1 MKRRDNKK
9 NLRKM
14 KSSHGIVSF
23 LLFFLGLSLFL
34 AVLAS
39 VLGVFLSNI
48 ISNKIDDEY
57 SRISRDAEVYE
68 NSSDDASLMSYLKMK
83 DRIWIVRDRN
93 GSVMEQNGENS
104 CGKEK
109 QTIISASGIFSVL
122 TENRRLV
129 GYEDIKDN
137 ALSASNGVIN
147 IDMGRISDMLSFS
160 IFMGDEKLPE
170 PDDAHIRY
178 LDQDMVKLPYW
189 ISIPLK
195 DGNEFI
201 GKAYFM
207 IGTKDLMFL
216 VGVILVLAVFI
227 LFMTIFLIGKLIRNI
242 VRNRRISHIFYTDE
256 VTKGKN
262 RMWFLIKGEQFL
274 KRRRYAGHSFA
285 IVSIS
290 MIRYSNFCMCHSIA
304 EGEALLTAVMNQLS
318 CRMNKNEMAVHY
330 GNAEFALL
338 LFTDK
343 EDQLKGRLNALLGL
357 AERANP
363 AHRCAFHAGVAILP
377 PNIIN
382 AKIKRR
388 KYLDLESVYNN
399 ACAARATLAE
409 KEDSAVAFFDTK
421 LLEEQR
427 WIETVQEHQARAL
440 ANEEFVVYYQ
450 PKYSPDTEELKGAEA
465 LIRWQSP
472 EFGFISPGRFI
483 PIFEKNGFITEI
495 DHYMLRHVAM
505 DQKRWLDA
513 GKKCVPVSVNVS
525 RAHFIEPDLA
535 EQIRDL
541 VDECGAPREL
551 IEIELTESAFF
562 DDKMALI
569 GTLNRL
575 KSYGFTV
582 SMDDFGS
589 GYSSLNSLKDMALD
603 VLKLDAEFFRS
614 IPWTAEEQKK
624 SEAVKAAT
632 AAETEKK
639 AESADQTAAA
649 EAETAEAASAAED
662 KSSAEKEVSD
672 DAGRN
677 TAEAAEEEARAMGAG
692 SIPEDAEDA
701 AEEESAA
708 EGDKQEAASGAEKTG
723 GINEEAAEKKEL
735 PAVVAEKEQKESPAD
750 ERARIVV
757 TEAIRLAR
765 RLNMRTV
772 AEGVEQKDQV
782 DFLAEQGCDMIQ
794 GYYFAKP
801 MPGSEYEQRLK

>member
-14 KSSHGIVSF
+14 KSSHGVVSF
-23 LLFFLGLSLFL
+23 LLFFLGLTLFL

-68 NSSDDASLMSYLKMK
+68 NSADDASLMSYLKMK

-93 GSVMEQNGENS
+93 GAVTAQNGEDS

-109 QTIISASGIFSVL
+109 QTIISASGIFSL
-122 TENRRLV
+122 ITENRKLV
-129 GYEDIKDN
+129 GYEDTRDN
-137 ALSASNGVIN
+137 ALAASNGVIN
-147 IDMGRISDMLSFS
+147 IDMGRISDMLTFS
-160 IFMGDEKLPE
+160 IFMGDEELPE

-216 VGVILVLAVFI
+216 IGVILVLA
-227 LFMTIFLIGKLIRNI
+227 LFVLVMTVFLIGKLIRNI

-304 EGEALLTAVMNQLS
+304 EGEALLTAVMDQLS
-318 CRMNKNEMAVHY
+318 RRMNKNEMAVHY

-357 AERANP
+357 AERADP

-440 ANEEFVVYYQ
+440 A
-450 PKYSPDTEELKGAEA
+450 
-465 LIRWQSP
+465 
-472 EFGFISPGRFI
+472 
-483 PIFEKNGFITEI
+483 
-495 DHYMLRHVAM
+495 
-505 DQKRWLDA
+505 
-513 GKKCVPVSVNVS
+513 
-525 RAHFIEPDLA
+525 
-535 EQIRDL
+535 
-541 VDECGAPREL
+541 
-551 IEIELTESAFF
+551 
-562 DDKMALI
+562 
-569 GTLNRL
+569 
-575 KSYGFTV
+575 
-582 SMDDFGS
+582 
-589 GYSSLNSLKDMALD
+589 
-603 VLKLDAEFFRS
+603 
-614 IPWTAEEQKK
+614 
-624 SEAVKAAT
+624 
-632 AAETEKK
+632 
-639 AESADQTAAA
+639 
-649 EAETAEAASAAED
+649 
-662 KSSAEKEVSD
+662 
-672 DAGRN
+672 
-677 TAEAAEEEARAMGAG
+677 
-692 SIPEDAEDA
+692 
-701 AEEESAA
+701 
-708 EGDKQEAASGAEKTG
+708 
-723 GINEEAAEKKEL
+723 
-735 PAVVAEKEQKESPAD
+735 
-750 ERARIVV
+750 
-757 TEAIRLAR
+757 
-765 RLNMRTV
+765 
-772 AEGVEQKDQV
+772 
-782 DFLAEQGCDMIQ
+782 
-794 GYYFAKP
+794 
-801 MPGSEYEQRLK
+801 

>member
-318 CRMNKNEMAVHY
+318 SRMNKNEMAVHY

-357 AERANP
+357 VERANP

-624 SEAVKAAT
+624 SEAVKAAA
-632 AAETEKK
+632 AAETVKS
-639 AESADQTAAA
+639 AESAEQTAAA

-677 TAEAAEEEARAMGAG
+677 TAE
-692 SIPEDAEDA
+692 DAEDA

-723 GINEEAAEKKEL
+723 GINEEASEKKEL
-735 PAVVAEKEQKESPAD
+735 PAVVAKKEQKESPAD

-801 MPGSEYEQRLK
+801 MPGNEYEQRLK